1 MTNPVTPNIGL
12 NKIDRTSPATTYFDL
27 EKYIDQNADTV
38 DRFAG
43 EASQAIEAL
52 QQRLDTEERREVVLQ
67 PGLQIV
73 SAERS
78 APFSLSGIKGRTLV
92 NLAGRQT
99 NRSVNNTATT
109 TISVGLGSTG
119 NNTDTVNVEV
129 KNTGEG
135 YIVYG
140 NVSGGPFT
148 AYAGKY
154 YAIFADVRINSI
166 SGNGLIKIGGSGS
179 PSVGAA
185 AADKTKIG
193 VWQRVS
199 FGFTLTS
206 DSAFDILVG
215 TCYAGAVLATANFDV
230 KNISLY
236 EISKS
241 DFDELSSLSESQRN
255 IKYPY
260 VDSVQPV
267 CNPYAMRYGEN
278 LLPPFYEATYRTK
291 ESNIISPY
299 TYEQTAESTDPWTRL
314 PVTVLPHTDYCLSFS
329 SLKGKGKLAVFSA
342 DEQTLLL
349 SYGQGVRTFNSGNLS
364 QIVVYING
372 TLDCVDTILNP
383 MLNIGKTAKPFK
395 PREDSMLGL
404 QTDLYSDPATGANAD
419 EMFEKDGQY
428 FKMAKWK
435 KVVLDG
441 SLSWTIGPSSAA
453 GYKQLQVTSFPG
465 NAVPGSGIVTKFNG
479 KIIPQGSTVA
489 SPDVNA
495 ISSDGNFYIS
505 ISNTDSG
512 WGDGYTPTS
521 DEIKAYF
528 MGWVMRQDGT
538 VDQPYTSGIK
548 FWRQKLDNSN
558 PTSVLP
564 TTPVPTWTP
573 YQLVYQLSTPTV
585 EPIVSEGMLTFNQ
598 GNNQVEVGTGI
609 VLRESVKPTTD
620 TAYWYINTDPSIY
633 PAGGD
638 SRLKSKAAEILSIY
652 ADGRRDERWIIDNSN
667 EASNSFGIARAY
679 VLGSFGVYSSSI
691 AYSAT
696 YLTLDKSPVV
706 PFVGSYA
713 VNEKAV
719 LHELSDAVQQNTS
732 AVSVLMNKKADKD
745 TSIPYLI
752 KPTLLNGWQDY
763 LDGYHPVRYYK
774 DLLGIVHLTGLVKG
788 GAVISHIFK
797 LIDGY
802 RPNSTVIFPTHASTN
817 STIRIDIFKDGHVYF
832 NYQGQWESTSWVSL
846 DGISFLAEQ

>member
-52 QQRLDTEERREVVLQ
+52 QERLDTEARREVVLQ

-73 SAERS
+73 NAERS

-99 NRSVNNTATT
+99 YRTSSHADTMLSVSPGT
-109 TISVGLGSTG
+109 GS
-119 NNTDTVNVEV
+119 NTDSINVTVP
-129 KNTGEG
+129 NTSEG
-135 YIVYG
+135 YIVFKPAG
-140 NVSGGPFT
+140 NKSFEVS
-148 AYAGKY
+148 AGKY
-154 YAIFADVRINSI
+154 YVISADVKINSI
-166 SGNGLIKIGGSGS
+166 SGSGEIKVGGAN
-179 PSVGAA
+179 SVGAYS
-185 AADKTKIG
+185 ADKTKIG
-193 VWQRVS
+193 VWQRIYHR
-199 FGFTLTS
+199 FTKSVDQT
-206 DSAFDILVG
+206 FDIIVG
-215 TCYAGAVLATANFDV
+215 VCYSGGVFAAANFDV
-230 KNISLY
+230 RNVSLY
-236 EISKS
+236 EISKA
-241 DFDELSSLSESQRN
+241 DFDELPNLSESEKD

-260 VDSVQPV
+260 VDSLQPV

-291 ESNIISPY
+291 ESNIIGPY

-314 PVTVLPHTDYCLSFS
+314 PVTVLPQTDYCLSFS
-329 SLKGKGKLAVFSA
+329 SLNGKGKLAVFSA

-383 MLNIGKTAKPFK
+383 MLNIGKTPKPFK
-395 PREDSMLGL
+395 SREDTMLAL
-404 QTDLYSDPATGANAD
+404 QTDLHADPATGANAD
-419 EMFEKDGQY
+419 EVFEKDGQF

-465 NAVPGSGIVTKFNG
+465 NAVPGSGVVTKFNG

-512 WGDGYTPTS
+512 WDDGYTPTP

-538 VDQPYTSGIK
+538 VDKPYTSGIK
-548 FWRQKLDNSN
+548 YWRQKFDNSN
-558 PTSVLP
+558 PTPVLP
-564 TTPVPTWTP
+564 TTLAPNWTP

-585 EPIVSEGMLTFNQ
+585 EPIVSEGMLTFHE
-598 GNNQVEVGTGI
+598 GNNQIEVGTGI

-638 SRLKSKAAEILSIY
+638 SRLKSKAAEVLAVY
-652 ADGRRDERWIIDNSN
+652 ADGRKDDGWIIDNSN
-667 EASNSFGIARAY
+667 VASNSFGIARAY
-679 VLGSFGVYSSSI
+679 VLGSLGVYSPSI

-706 PFVGSYA
+706 PLVGSYA

-732 AVSVLMNKKADKD
+732 AVSVLVNKKADKD
-745 TSIPYLI
+745 TPIPYLV

-774 DLLGIVHLTGLVKG
+774 DLSGIVHLTGLIKG

-802 RPNSTVIFPTHASTN
+802 RPDSTVIFPTHASTN
-817 STIRIDIFKDGHVYF
+817 STVRIDIFKDGHVYF
-832 NYQGQWESTSWVSL
+832 NYQGEWESSSWVSL